1 MGINIVFAH
10 TNKIDIEK
18 ESIFKQSILKQSN
31 SEAIFKQSM
40 ENNIKTIKD
49 CEELSTNF
57 WKCLHKHKHLKDVS
71 VNCGEQY
78 YYMLKCIDK
87 IK

>member
-18 ESIFKQSILKQSN
+18 ESILKQS
-31 SEAIFKQSM
+31 IFKQSM

-78 YYMLKCIDK
+78 YYMLKCIQK